1 MPLKLYELAAA
12 ERDRRFSPYCWRIR
26 LALAH
31 KQLDFEPIPIR
42 FTDKDQIAFS
52 GQGRVPI
59 LVDGDEKVVDSWAIA
74 EYLECAYP
82 DRPAL
87 FSDAQAKA
95 YAFFIKSWDEIVL
108 VPALFPLIIWDIFNR
123 IAPEDQAYFRE
134 TREKMLGNPL
144 ESFANP
150 SVEKVDAFRAIL
162 KPLRV
167 TLAHQPFLAGE
178 TPAFADHI
186 IMGRLQIAR
195 CMSSLSLLATDD
207 PIAVWRDRLLTQ
219 YDACTQTLA
228 A

>member
-1 MPLKLYELAAA
+1 MPLQLYELAAA

-31 KQLDFEPIPIR
+31 KQLDFDPVPIR

-52 GQGRVPI
+52 GQGRVPV

-74 EYLECAYP
+74 EYLERTYP
-82 DRPAL
+82 DQPTL

-95 YAFFIKSWDEIVL
+95 YAFFIKSWDESIL

-134 TREKMLGNPL
+134 TREKMLGKPL

-150 SVEKVDAFRAIL
+150 SDEKVEAFRAIL
-162 KPLRV
+162 KPLRQ
-167 TLAHQPFLAGE
+167 TLAHQPFLAGDA
-178 TPAFADHI
+178 PAFADHI
-186 IMGRLQIAR
+186 VMGRLQIAR
-195 CMSSLSLLATDD
+195 CMSSLPLLANND
-207 PIAVWRDRLLTQ
+207 PILAWRDRLLTQ
-219 YDACTQTLA
+219 YESCTQTLA